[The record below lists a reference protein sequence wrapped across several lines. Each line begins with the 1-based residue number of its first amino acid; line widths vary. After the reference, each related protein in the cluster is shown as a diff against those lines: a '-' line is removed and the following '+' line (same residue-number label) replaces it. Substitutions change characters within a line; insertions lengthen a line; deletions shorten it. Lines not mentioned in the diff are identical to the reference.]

1 MRDEWARPLIHAYD
15 RIVREHAFFREI
27 FGLICVGATRA
38 RKGVALALA
47 EATCDILAIMPFAS
61 RCILALALPMAF
73 AACSDKVTPA
83 GAGGNLSG
91 AIYYVGNTGL
101 GSEIW
106 KLDLATGNDGKLGIG
121 SMPARTKEGTF
132 IIVDVNLIEVQSDFT
147 TRRVILQSNVTIDP
161 ATNGFVNPQLSPDGT
176 RLAYATN
183 DNLVFVA
190 ARDTGV
196 IAARFDM
203 VPDVTSGFYRP
214 TWTPDGRIVVA
225 GGFGNQGLFVSDV
238 GLTQLTRFDP
248 MLAQPSDPAVSPD
261 GTKVAFVLN
270 GKVYVIGL
278 DGQNLTPLTDED
290 NDGDSLPTWSP
301 DGAHIAYASGSHL
314 HVKPAGGGTAQ
325 DFFDLYPQ
333 FYANHP
339 VFAPSGQFN
348 WS

>member
-1 MRDEWARPLIHAYD
+1 MPLAY
-15 RIVREHAFFREI
+15 RH
-27 FGLICVGATRA
+27 LI
-38 RKGVALALA
+38 
-47 EATCDILAIMPFAS
+47 
-61 RCILALALPMAF
+61 ALALPIVI
-73 AACSDKVTPA
+73 AACSSSSAPA
-83 GAGGNLSG
+83 GGGGNLPG
-91 AIYYVGNTGL
+91 AIYYVGNLGV

-106 KLDLATGNDGKLGIG
+106 KLDLTTGDDGKLGIG
-121 SMPARTKEGTF
+121 SMPDRTKEGTF
-132 IIVDVNLIEVQSDFT
+132 ILVDVDLIEAPNDLTS
-147 TRRVILQSNVTIDP
+147 RRVILKTDT
-161 ATNGFVNPQLSPDGT
+161 ATELSVHGFNNPQVSPDGT
-176 RLAYATN
+176 RVAYSTN